1 MKVGL
6 VSLGCKVN
14 QYELDAIGAEL
25 ARRGYTCVGPD
36 AVADAYCVNTCAV
49 TSTSERK
56 SRQLI
61 RRLHNL
67 NPEAAIVVMGCYS
80 QGAAGKVAALP
91 GVKLVIGTD
100 GRSRIPDWLDEFLGV
115 GASVSDSE
123 GGAEPQHT
131 TPTVDVRTPYRL
143 YEFEEL
149 PLALTTHTR
158 AVVKVQD
165 GCSLFCTYCTIPH
178 LRGPGRSRRP
188 EAVLQEIGQLVAAG
202 YKEIVLTGVHL
213 AGYGEDLGDGWNLAR
228 LVAAIGNIEGLDRLR
243 LSSLHPNEVNDELL
257 SVLTGLDNFC
267 PHFHLPIQTGDDD
280 VLRRMRRRY
289 TAADIMCLAE
299 TLRNIWP
306 EVALTTDVITG
317 FPGESDE
324 AFARTASLC
333 REVGFS
339 RLHVFPF
346 SARPGTPAAR
356 YPDQLPMQVRE
367 ERARQL
373 IQIGNELAAAYHQRF
388 LGREVEVLAEEEEE
402 GGRLVGLTRT
412 YVRVHVDSP
421 DGVGGLHQLLQVK
434 VTAFDHEGLQ
444 AVHEVA

>member
-1 MKVGL
+1 
-6 VSLGCKVN
+6 
-14 QYELDAIGAEL
+14 
-25 ARRGYTCVGPD
+25 
-36 AVADAYCVNTCAV
+36 
-49 TSTSERK
+49 
-56 SRQLI
+56 
-61 RRLHNL
+61 
-67 NPEAAIVVMGCYS
+67 
-80 QGAAGKVAALP
+80 
-91 GVKLVIGTD
+91 
-100 GRSRIPDWLDEFLGV
+100 
-115 GASVSDSE
+115 
-123 GGAEPQHT
+123 
-131 TPTVDVRTPYRL
+131 
-143 YEFEEL
+143 
-149 PLALTTHTR
+149 
-158 AVVKVQD
+158 
-165 GCSLFCTYCTIPH
+165 
-178 LRGPGRSRRP
+178 
-188 EAVLQEIGQLVAAG
+188 
-202 YKEIVLTGVHL
+202 
-213 AGYGEDLGDGWNLAR
+213 
-228 LVAAIGNIEGLDRLR
+228 
-243 LSSLHPNEVNDELL
+243 
-257 SVLTGLDNFC
+257 
-267 PHFHLPIQTGDDD
+267 
-280 VLRRMRRRY
+280 
-289 TAADIMCLAE
+289 MCLAE